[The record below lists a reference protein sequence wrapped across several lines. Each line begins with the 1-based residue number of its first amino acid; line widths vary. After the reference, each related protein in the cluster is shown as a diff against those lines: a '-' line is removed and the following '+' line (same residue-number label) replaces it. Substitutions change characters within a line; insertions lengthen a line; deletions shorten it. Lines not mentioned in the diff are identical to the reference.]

1 MPLICKI
8 NLILLRITNFFI
20 VAETANNQVPKY
32 IITDTKLN
40 VSIVTLSTEDI
51 VKLLLQ
57 LKIGFKIMS
66 NWKKYQ
72 SKVSIE
78 GRNQYL
84 DFQVD
89 PNF

>member
-1 MPLICKI
+1 MPLIFKI
-8 NLILLRITNFFI
+8 NLILIRITNFFI
-20 VAETANNQVPKY
+20 VAETANNQVPTY

-51 VKLLLQ
+51 VKPLLQ

>member
-8 NLILLRITNFFI
+8 NLILIRTTNFFI
-20 VAETANNQVPKY
+20 EAEAANNHVPTY

-40 VSIVTLSTEDI
+40 VSIVTLSTENI
-51 VKLLLQ
+51 VKLLQQ
-57 LKIGFKIMS
+57 LKFGFKIMS
-66 NWKKYQ
+66 NRKEYQ

>member
-1 MPLICKI
+1 M
-8 NLILLRITNFFI
+8 
-20 VAETANNQVPKY
+20 AETANNQVPTY